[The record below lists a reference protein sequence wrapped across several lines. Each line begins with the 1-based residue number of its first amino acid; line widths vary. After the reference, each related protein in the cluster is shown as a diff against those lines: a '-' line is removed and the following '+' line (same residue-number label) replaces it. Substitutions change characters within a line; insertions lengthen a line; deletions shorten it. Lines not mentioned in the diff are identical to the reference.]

1 MTIVQHINTSL
12 LIGEVIQVWSYD
24 DNVICRLQTN
34 TDDGNF
40 LVNVILPRGV
50 KMGVKIEVGTVLQVI
65 GVIRNDEVEK
75 SLSRL
80 VKGSLPEEL
89 KERKVMQIY
98 TQVYASSWQVIL

>member
-34 TDDGNF
+34 TLDGNF
-40 LVNVILPRGV
+40 LVNVVIPNGV
-50 KMGVKIEVGTVLQVI
+50 KLGIRLKNGALLQVT
-65 GVIRNDEVEK
+65 GTIRNDEVEK
-75 SLSRL
+75 TLDRL
-80 VKGSLPEEL
+80 VKFPLPSDL
-89 KERKVMQIY
+89 LGKKVMQIY